1 MFNKKILCLGHNGND
16 TDHVVSMLANA
27 DNATNHGLISGGMFV
42 PESFG
47 YYHTSIV
54 DSSYGEILQ
63 FAEYFDTIILLD
75 QPVDQWSHWKLLLST
90 YKLMLELD
98 QLHNTVYKNNA
109 NIKKY
114 EFFDKMVVENKS
126 FCIYPWIELIND
138 MGYLTTCAR
147 ADKKI
152 TTIGELGDWQ
162 TNPHYNKIRE
172 SMLNGKLLPDN
183 CESCYMY
190 ERNGI
195 ESYRMFETK
204 EWLAKLDI
212 STVEELNAITHPY
225 YYEIR
230 LNNTCNLKC
239 RGCRPSFS
247 NSIEKEYAK
256 HNIKPPFNDEDYAYS
271 TFNDEDYAY
280 STLDIL
286 DIQSLNPS
294 VRVYLTGG
302 EPTIMSE
309 VYLFM
314 ENCISAGKTDF
325 DFTLGTNAVKL
336 NDRFLELS
344 THFSNMGFSV
354 SLDGYGKI
362 NDYWRSG
369 SDFDTIIKNTK
380 LLQSMGHNI
389 SINCV
394 PGIYNVSN
402 LHLLF
407 EFLDME
413 FPHCGMYLQINCNTL
428 QSAYNHPNAK
438 LVIDSMEKCKQT
450 TTYHRDGKS
459 TKTCI
464 DSLYDH
470 YNSNPTFDKE
480 SLKQFFEYNDKLD
493 SVRNVRLIDFIPE
506 LEECRAFITKS

>member
-1 MFNKKILCLGHNGND
+1 
-16 TDHVVSMLANA
+16 
-27 DNATNHGLISGGMFV
+27 
-42 PESFG
+42 
-47 YYHTSIV
+47 
-54 DSSYGEILQ
+54 
-63 FAEYFDTIILLD
+63 
-75 QPVDQWSHWKLLLST
+75 
-90 YKLMLELD
+90 
-98 QLHNTVYKNNA
+98 
-109 NIKKY
+109 
-114 EFFDKMVVENKS
+114 
-126 FCIYPWIELIND
+126 
-138 MGYLTTCAR
+138 
-147 ADKKI
+147 
-152 TTIGELGDWQ
+152 
-162 TNPHYNKIRE
+162 
-172 SMLNGKLLPDN
+172 
-183 CESCYMY
+183 
-190 ERNGI
+190 
-195 ESYRMFETK
+195 MFETK
-204 EWLAKLDI
+204 EWLAKLEI

-225 YYEIR
+225 FYEIR

-239 RGCRPSFS
+239 RGCRPAYS

-256 HNIKPPFNDEDYAYS
+256 HNIKYPANSIEKEYNSGDEHVYS
-271 TFNDEDYAY
+271 
-280 STLDIL
+280 SLDIL
-286 DIQSLNPS
+286 DIQSLTAKVS
-294 VRVYLTGG
+294 VYLTGG
-302 EPTIMSE
+302 EPTIMPE
-309 VYLFM
+309 VYSFM
-314 ENCISAGKTDF
+314 ENCIAAGKTDF

-336 NDRFLELS
+336 NARFLELS
-344 THFSNMGFSV
+344 TNFSNMGFSV

-394 PGIYNVSN
+394 PGIYNVTN

-407 EFLDME
+407 EFLDIE
-413 FPHCGMYLQINCNTL
+413 FPHCGMYLQINYNTL

-438 LVIDSMEKCKQT
+438 LVIESMDKCKQT
-450 TTYHRDGKS
+450 ATYHRDGKS